1 MTPPVPVNRTVAR
14 VGAILT
20 AVAVVVLL
28 VYALQA
34 GGPTPTA
41 GPTDAVPTATTAS
54 STGRSVDR
62 TPTTGRATATARTTT
77 APRSSS
83 LPSPSDGLAWVRL
96 ADLPVQAR
104 QTVALID
111 AGGPF
116 PYAKDGATFNNFEG
130 VLPKRARGYY
140 REYTVRTPGERDR
153 GARRIVTGDRDRELF
168 YTADHYD
175 TFARVQR

>member
-1 MTPPVPVNRTVAR
+1 MTSTGAGVNRTVTKVA
-14 VGAILT
+14 GILT
-20 AVAVVVLL
+20 AVAVVLLL
-28 VYALQA
+28 VYAL
-34 GGPTPTA
+34 GSGVPTPTA
-41 GPTDAVPTATTAS
+41 GPTAAVPTASTATTTSTATIASTAS
-54 STGRSVDR
+54 STGRSADR
-62 TPTTGRATATARTTT
+62 TPPTGRATATARTTT
-77 APRSSS
+77 APRPSS

-140 REYTVRTPGERDR
+140 REYTVRTPGRAGPWRPADR
-153 GARRIVTGDRDRELF
+153 HRRPGP
-168 YTADHYD
+168 
-175 TFARVQR
+175 

>member
-1 MTPPVPVNRTVAR
+1 MARPRPRLPETTPAATSRASTSTPPP
-14 VGAILT
+14 
-20 AVAVVVLL
+20 
-28 VYALQA
+28 
-34 GGPTPTA
+34 P
-41 GPTDAVPTATTAS
+41 S
-54 STGRSVDR
+54 SG
-62 TPTTGRATATARTTT
+62 
-77 APRSSS
+77 
-83 LPSPSDGLAWVRL
+83 DGLAWVRL

-130 VLPKRARGYY
+130 VLPSRPRGYY
-140 REYTVRTPGERDR
+140 REYTVKTPGERDR

-168 YTADHYD
+168 YTADHYE

>member
-1 MTPPVPVNRTVAR
+1 VNRTVMK
-14 VGAILT
+14 VGGVIT
-20 AVAVVVLL
+20 AVAVVLL
-28 VYALQA
+28 LAYTYVGSA
-34 GGPTPTA
+34 GAPQTAAPETTPA
-41 GPTDAVPTATTAS
+41 
-54 STGRSVDR
+54 
-62 TPTTGRATATARTTT
+62 ATARTT
-77 APRSSS
+77 SSTPPP
-83 LPSPSDGLAWVRL
+83 PSSGDGLASVKL

-130 VLPKRARGYY
+130 VLPSKPRGYY
-140 REYTVRTPGERDR
+140 REYTVMTPGERDR

-168 YTADHYD
+168 YTADHYE